1 MGFNIQALIGADG
14 SGFFREMGKIE
25 ASAKGLETKATKY
38 ADEAKSATTE
48 RIALEQRLLLLKKG
62 EANLTGRVAA
72 TQSDDDLTKRRA
84 ASSATALAAVKVER
98 AERERVEKEAAR
110 ATRDRVTAT
119 SSLAKLE
126 SNIAKQR
133 ERVTILTGAGD
144 TLGSEKALLKQTAM
158 EGNLVTAKARVVL
171 TTHEQAKAE
180 AALSSQIA
188 SRGAR
193 LAQLENRS
201 AKLASAAA
209 SAKAGSEQHDRL
221 SAALKRVQQQATKTT
236 SDIER
241 LGRAAAAS
249 GAAAARATEQAG
261 MARAGKFKAAAGEFS
276 GGLLGGFGG
285 AMGAAAAGVAIAAL
299 AHKTVEYGG
308 RINDLSARLGV
319 STDALQEFDYAMT
332 LNGATLEDAAA
343 AMQKLGSAR
352 QEALEQ
358 GGEKMDAF
366 KALGISAQ
374 QLKTMRLEDLFKT
387 IGRSVRDAADV
398 QTVMG
403 DAIQVMGKGS
413 GNVLAAMRAD
423 LEAAGEEARR
433 LGLIIG
439 ADTIAKLDELGDQS
453 ATLGTRLMAGIAD
466 PLLFVVEV
474 IHKIIDGFKV
484 AGAIAAR
491 WGEMLGKISAGVSF
505 KVAIQEK
512 DDGIQSDLRDIAAG
526 SDARGA
532 ARPLAARGDAAL
544 NFAGDGVAVQEA
556 AKVVAL
562 REKIEKMDRD
572 ALPLAERRAA
582 IEAEIAKQRAEL
594 AAVEASRDTSQGGEG
609 EKKALELQLAL
620 REQEK
625 ELAGLKEDKGGKGFD
640 SQQNTDSLSKKGLF
654 IGAGPAGVSVAPLT
668 GQQATREFTRMV
680 QTMERLIAVSESGHN
695 RVATAVGQAL

>member
-1 MGFNIQALIGADG
+1 MGFNIKATIGADG

-25 ASAKGLETKATKY
+25 ASAKGLETKAAKY

-62 EANLTGRVAA
+62 EANLTGRVAS

-133 ERVTILTGAGD
+133 ERVAILTGAGD
-144 TLGSEKALLKQTAM
+144 TVGSEKALLKQTAM

-180 AALSSQIA
+180 AALASQIA

-241 LGRAAAAS
+241 LGRAAATS
-249 GAAAARATEQAG
+249 GAAAARATEQAAMTRG
-261 MARAGKFKAAAGEFS
+261 GKFKAAAGEFG

-332 LNGATLEDAAA
+332 LNGATLEDATA
-343 AMQKLGSAR
+343 AMQKLGVAR

-366 KALGISAQ
+366 KALGISAE

-398 QTVMG
+398 QTVMA

-453 ATLGTRLMAGIAD
+453 ATVGKRLMAGIAD

-474 IHKIIDGFKV
+474 IHKIVDGFKV
-484 AGAIAAR
+484 AASFTAR
-491 WGEMLGKISAGVSF
+491 WAEMLGKISAGVSF

-532 ARPLAARGDAAL
+532 GRTTAPRGDAAL

-562 REKIEKMDRD
+562 REKIAKLDRD
-572 ALPLAERRAA
+572 ALPLAEKRAA
-582 IEAEIAKQRAEL
+582 IEAEIAKKRAEL
-594 AAVEASRDTSQGGEG
+594 AEVEASQDTSQGGAG
-609 EKKALELQLAL
+609 EKRALELAIAL
-620 REQEK
+620 RESEK
-625 ELAGLKEDKGGKGFD
+625 ELAGLKEGKGFE

-654 IGAGPAGVSVAPLT
+654 IGAGPAGVTVAPLT
-668 GQQATREFTRMV
+668 GQQATREFARMV
-680 QTMERLIAVSESGHN
+680 QTMERLIAVNENGHN
-695 RVATAVGQAL
+695 RVVTAVGQSL

>member
-1 MGFNIQALIGADG
+1 MGFNIKALIGADG
-14 SGFFREMGKIE
+14 SGFFREMDKVE
-25 ASAKGLETKATKY
+25 ASAKGLDTKA
-38 ADEAKSATTE
+38 AKWNAAAASATTD
-48 RIALEQRLLLLKKG
+48 RIAQEQRLVNLKRG
-62 EANLTGRVAA
+62 EANLAGRIS
-72 TQSDDDLTKRRA
+72 TS
-84 ASSATALAAVKVER
+84 KV
-98 AERERVEKEAAR
+98 
-110 ATRDRVTAT
+110 
-119 SSLAKLE
+119 
-126 SNIAKQR
+126 
-133 ERVTILTGAGD
+133 
-144 TLGSEKALLKQTAM
+144 GSEEHT
-158 EGNLVTAKARVVL
+158 
-171 TTHEQAKAE
+171 
-180 AALSSQIA
+180 
-188 SRGAR
+188 R
-193 LAQLENRS
+193 LE
-201 AKLASAAA
+201 
-209 SAKAGSEQHDRL
+209 
-221 SAALKRVQQQATKTT
+221 AALKRVQKQAANTT
-236 SDIER
+236 AQIER
-241 LGRAAAAS
+241 LGRASAAA
-249 GAAAARATEQAG
+249 GANAAQATAQAAAMRG
-261 MARAGKFKAAAGEFS
+261 GKFKAAAGEFG

-285 AMGAAAAGVAIAAL
+285 AMGAAAAGAAVAAL

-332 LNGATLEDAAA
+332 LNGATLEDATA
-343 AMQKLGSAR
+343 AMQKLGAAR
-352 QEALEQ
+352 QEALEN

-366 KALGISAQ
+366 KALGISAE

-423 LEAAGEEARR
+423 LDAAAEEARK

-453 ATLGTRLMAGIAD
+453 ATLGKRLMAGIAD

-474 IHKIIDGFKV
+474 IHKIVDGFKV

-512 DDGIQSDLRDIAAG
+512 DAGIESDLRDIAAG
-526 SDARGA
+526 ADARA
-532 ARPLAARGDAAL
+532 AGPRALAQRGDAAL
-544 NFAGDGVAVQEA
+544 SFAGEGVAVQEA
-556 AKVVAL
+556 EKIVSL
-562 REKIEKMDRD
+562 REKIAKMDRD
-572 ALPLAERRAA
+572 ALPLAEKRAA

-594 AAVEASRDTSQGGEG
+594 AAVEASQDTSQGGAG

-625 ELAGLKEDKGGKGFD
+625 ELAGLKEDKGGKGFE

-680 QTMERLIAVSESGHN
+680 QTMERLIAVSESGHS
-695 RVATAVGQAL
+695 RVANAVAQAL